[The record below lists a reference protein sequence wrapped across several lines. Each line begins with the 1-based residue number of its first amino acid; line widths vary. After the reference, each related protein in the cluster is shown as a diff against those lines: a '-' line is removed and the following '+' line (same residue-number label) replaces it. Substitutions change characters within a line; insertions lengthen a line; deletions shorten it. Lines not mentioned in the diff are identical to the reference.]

1 MKIKEVATNEIH
13 WLLPWNRNT
22 QANDRL
28 RQKLGNNLCSYFAR
42 CSVGA
47 DSYVWSVDING
58 KWQPLTDA
66 QPTEKMLIDKR
77 WDEVKQEVRTHLSS
91 DIELAEK
98 ILTIPNDEY
107 IYYQIDTAGQV
118 KVLITGW
125 GFNNFKGPVI
135 GRGGVKLEDKDSH
148 PVSVSFTIDNE
159 KVPNREFF
167 IVTPQKNVPHTTD
180 AEGNYSMGNIKVGTI
195 FEVID
200 GPTGRKFSI
209 QADHTMTEYTF
220 DVTEYVKVSVKASHD
235 EQPINDETATL
246 EYHGR
251 TCDLPLI
258 DGYATTTLVFHPD
271 EVCIARF
278 RDEKQQQTIGQTG
291 HTFCFDFMSLR
302 DGGDEEEGEG
312 EGEEEEGEGEVVEPE
327 EPRDISIQV
336 IDSNMKPMAGCS
348 VTFKQGEKEL
358 IQKLDGRGTT
368 YLSKEDFAT
377 GQPLT
382 AQVSVLGRTLAPI
395 PFTLDEGETQYVL
408 QEVKPKGCTSFLPEI
423 LAALGAI
430 AGLVITFFIGG
441 GIIDIVSKFILEH
454 I

>member
-1 MKIKEVATNEIH
+1 MKIKEAKTTEIH
-13 WLLPWNRNT
+13 WLLKTEHWNSGT

-42 CSVGA
+42 SSVGA

-58 KWQPLTDA
+58 KWHPLTNA
-66 QPTEKMLIDKR
+66 QPAEDTLIRKR
-77 WDEVKQEVRTHLSS
+77 WDEIKQEVRAHLSS
-91 DIELAEK
+91 NIELAEK

-107 IYYQIDTAGQV
+107 IYYQIDAAGQV

-125 GFNNFKGPVI
+125 GFTNFKSGPI
-135 GRGGVKLEDKDSH
+135 CPPPPPPPPSDFY

-159 KVPNREFF
+159 KVPNRNFF

-180 AEGNYSMGNIKVGTI
+180 AEGNYSMGNIKIGTI

-209 QADHTMTEYTF
+209 QTDRDTTEYTF
-220 DVTEYVKVSVKASHD
+220 DVTEYVKISVKASHD

-246 EYHGR
+246 DYHGHKH
-251 TCDLPLI
+251 DLTLI
-258 DGYATTTLVFHPD
+258 DGYATISIVFHPN
-271 EVCIARF
+271 EVCTARF
-278 RDEKQQQTIGQTG
+278 REEMQQQTIEQTG
-291 HTFCFDFMSLR
+291 HTFCFDSMT
-302 DGGDEEEGEG
+302 
-312 EGEEEEGEGEVVEPE
+312 PPPPPPP

-382 AQVSVLGRTLAPI
+382 AQVTTQGRILAPI

-408 QEVKPKGCTSFLPEI
+408 QEIKPKGCTSFLPEI
-423 LAALGAI
+423 LVALGAI
-430 AGLVITFFIGG
+430 LGLVIAFFIGG
-441 GIIDIVSKFILEH
+441 GIIDIASKFILGL